1 MIKRIE
7 YLYTLYNNIFAYT
20 PLLHSFYEEY
30 IGQDKDIL
38 LSYLILPLVLN
49 ETSRNKLVKLTARSS
64 LFTFC
69 KYEECIIGLPE
80 RIKQYRIAYPMTQKE
95 LADKSMVSQRSISR
109 FENGEDITMSNL
121 IKLMQALGIGGN
133 LEVLVPDYTKRPSH
147 FIESEGKRMR
157 AGKKKVSNSTWK
169 WGDEI

>member
-1 MIKRIE
+1 MIKRVE

-20 PLLHSFYEEY
+20 PILHSFYEEY
-30 IGQDKDIL
+30 IGQDRDIL

-80 RIKQYRIAYPMTQKE
+80 RIKQYKAVTNDCIQYGVDSGLFTVSDSLHIEVSELEKTKKFIVDSDKIKAAKKIAMILKSYDIPTIYRNLGVAE
-95 LADKSMVSQRSISR
+95 L
-109 FENGEDITMSNL
+109 
-121 IKLMQALGIGGN
+121 
-133 LEVLVPDYTKRPSH
+133 
-147 FIESEGKRMR
+147 
-157 AGKKKVSNSTWK
+157 
-169 WGDEI
+169 

>member
-80 RIKQYRIAYPMTQKE
+80 RIKQYKAVTNDCIQYGVDRGLFT
-95 LADKSMVSQRSISR
+95 VSDSLHI
-109 FENGEDITMSNL
+109 
-121 IKLMQALGIGGN
+121 
-133 LEVLVPDYTKRPSH
+133 EVLKLENSEN
-147 FIESEGKRMR
+147 FIVDNDKMK
-157 AGKKKVSNSTWK
+157 AAKKIAMILKSFDIPTIYRNLGVA
-169 WGDEI
+169 EL

>member
-30 IGQDKDIL
+30 IGQDKDVL
-38 LSYLILPLVLN
+38 LSYLILPLALN

-80 RIKQYRIAYPMTQKE
+80 RIKQYKAVTNDCIQYGVDRGLFTVSDSLHIEVSKLENSENFIVDNDKIKAAKKIAMILKSFDIPTIYRNLGVAE
-95 LADKSMVSQRSISR
+95 L
-109 FENGEDITMSNL
+109 
-121 IKLMQALGIGGN
+121 
-133 LEVLVPDYTKRPSH
+133 
-147 FIESEGKRMR
+147 
-157 AGKKKVSNSTWK
+157 
-169 WGDEI
+169 

>member
-30 IGQDKDIL
+30 IGQHKDIL

-80 RIKQYRIAYPMTQKE
+80 RIKQYKAVTNDCIQYGVDRGLFTVSDSLHIEVSKLENSENFIVNNDKIKAAKKIAMILKSFDIPTIYRNLGVAE
-95 LADKSMVSQRSISR
+95 L
-109 FENGEDITMSNL
+109 
-121 IKLMQALGIGGN
+121 
-133 LEVLVPDYTKRPSH
+133 
-147 FIESEGKRMR
+147 
-157 AGKKKVSNSTWK
+157 
-169 WGDEI
+169 

>member
-7 YLYTLYNNIFAYT
+7 YLYMLYNNIFAYT
-20 PLLHSFYEEY
+20 PLLHSFYEAY

-80 RIKQYRIAYPMTQKE
+80 RIKQYKAVTNDCIQYGVDSGLFTVSDSLHIEVSELEKTKKFIVDSDKIKAAKKIAMILKSYDIPTIYRNLGVAE
-95 LADKSMVSQRSISR
+95 L
-109 FENGEDITMSNL
+109 
-121 IKLMQALGIGGN
+121 
-133 LEVLVPDYTKRPSH
+133 
-147 FIESEGKRMR
+147 
-157 AGKKKVSNSTWK
+157 
-169 WGDEI
+169 

>member
-20 PLLHSFYEEY
+20 PILHSFYQEY
-30 IGQDKDIL
+30 IGQDRDIL

-49 ETSRNKLVKLTARSS
+49 ETSRNQLAKLTVRSS

-80 RIKQYRIAYPMTQKE
+80 RIKQYKAVTNDCIQYGVDSGLFTISDSLHIEVSKLENSENFIVDNDKIKASKKIAMILKSFDIPTIYRNLGVAE
-95 LADKSMVSQRSISR
+95 L
-109 FENGEDITMSNL
+109 
-121 IKLMQALGIGGN
+121 
-133 LEVLVPDYTKRPSH
+133 
-147 FIESEGKRMR
+147 
-157 AGKKKVSNSTWK
+157 
-169 WGDEI
+169 

>member
-80 RIKQYRIAYPMTQKE
+80 RIKQYKAVTNDCIQYGVDSGLFTVSDSLHIEVFELEKTEKFIVDSDKIKAAKKIAMILKSYDIPTIYRNLGVAE
-95 LADKSMVSQRSISR
+95 L
-109 FENGEDITMSNL
+109 
-121 IKLMQALGIGGN
+121 
-133 LEVLVPDYTKRPSH
+133 
-147 FIESEGKRMR
+147 
-157 AGKKKVSNSTWK
+157 
-169 WGDEI
+169 

>member
-30 IGQDKDIL
+30 IGQDKDVL

-80 RIKQYRIAYPMTQKE
+80 RIKQYKAVTNDCIQYGVDRGLFTVSDSLHIEVSKLENSENFIVDNDKIKAEKKIAMILKSFDIPTIYRNLGVAE
-95 LADKSMVSQRSISR
+95 L
-109 FENGEDITMSNL
+109 
-121 IKLMQALGIGGN
+121 
-133 LEVLVPDYTKRPSH
+133 
-147 FIESEGKRMR
+147 
-157 AGKKKVSNSTWK
+157 
-169 WGDEI
+169 

>member
-49 ETSRNKLVKLTARSS
+49 ETSRNKLVKLTVRSS

-80 RIKQYRIAYPMTQKE
+80 RIKQYKAVTNDCIQYGVDSGLFTVSDSLHIEVSKLENSENFIVDNDKIKASKKIAMILKSFDIPTIYRNLGVAE
-95 LADKSMVSQRSISR
+95 L
-109 FENGEDITMSNL
+109 
-121 IKLMQALGIGGN
+121 
-133 LEVLVPDYTKRPSH
+133 
-147 FIESEGKRMR
+147 
-157 AGKKKVSNSTWK
+157 
-169 WGDEI
+169 

>member
-80 RIKQYRIAYPMTQKE
+80 RIKQYKAVTNDCIQYGVDRGLFTVSDSLHIEVSKLENSENFIVDNDKIKAAKKIAMILKSFDIPTIYRNLGVAE
-95 LADKSMVSQRSISR
+95 LWK
-109 FENGEDITMSNL
+109 
-121 IKLMQALGIGGN
+121 
-133 LEVLVPDYTKRPSH
+133 VL
-147 FIESEGKRMR
+147 
-157 AGKKKVSNSTWK
+157 
-169 WGDEI
+169 

>member
-80 RIKQYRIAYPMTQKE
+80 RIKQYKVVTNDCIQYGVDRGLFTVSDSLHIEVSKLENSENFIVDNDKIKAAKKIAMILKSFDIPTIYRNLGVAE
-95 LADKSMVSQRSISR
+95 L
-109 FENGEDITMSNL
+109 
-121 IKLMQALGIGGN
+121 
-133 LEVLVPDYTKRPSH
+133 
-147 FIESEGKRMR
+147 
-157 AGKKKVSNSTWK
+157 
-169 WGDEI
+169 

>member
-30 IGQDKDIL
+30 IGQDKDVL

-80 RIKQYRIAYPMTQKE
+80 RIKQYKAVTNDCIQYGVDRGLFTVSDSLHIEVSKLENSENFIVDNDKIKAAKKIAMILKSFDIPTIYRNLGVAE
-95 LADKSMVSQRSISR
+95 LWK
-109 FENGEDITMSNL
+109 
-121 IKLMQALGIGGN
+121 
-133 LEVLVPDYTKRPSH
+133 VL
-147 FIESEGKRMR
+147 
-157 AGKKKVSNSTWK
+157 
-169 WGDEI
+169 

>member
-80 RIKQYRIAYPMTQKE
+80 RIKQYKAVTNDCIQYGVDRGLFRKLPIHLVSRYDRKLE
-95 LADKSMVSQRSISR
+95 LLKVHRN
-109 FENGEDITMSNL
+109 F
-121 IKLMQALGIGGN
+121 AL
-133 LEVLVPDYTKRPSH
+133 
-147 FIESEGKRMR
+147 
-157 AGKKKVSNSTWK
+157 
-169 WGDEI
+169 

>member
-30 IGQDKDIL
+30 IGQDKDVL

-80 RIKQYRIAYPMTQKE
+80 RIKQYKAVTNDCIQYGVDRGLFTVSDSLHIEVSKLENSENFIVDNDKIKAAKQIAMSLKSFDIPTTYRNLGVAE
-95 LADKSMVSQRSISR
+95 L
-109 FENGEDITMSNL
+109 
-121 IKLMQALGIGGN
+121 
-133 LEVLVPDYTKRPSH
+133 
-147 FIESEGKRMR
+147 
-157 AGKKKVSNSTWK
+157 
-169 WGDEI
+169 